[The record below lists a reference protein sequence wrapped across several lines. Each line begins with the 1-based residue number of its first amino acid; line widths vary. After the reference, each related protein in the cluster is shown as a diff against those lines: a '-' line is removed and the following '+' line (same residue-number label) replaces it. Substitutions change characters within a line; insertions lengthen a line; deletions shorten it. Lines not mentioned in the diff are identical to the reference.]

1 MSDKDVKIELE
12 QEECYCGIPEFYNLI
27 ARKLGYKPQKVQF
40 DCTKICVSKAV
51 QNQIFNFYK
60 IENEASET
68 AIGQTWVKYGPKANL
83 PHAACVVSVEKGFII
98 EEA

>member
-1 MSDKDVKIELE
+1 MSDKGTKIELK

-27 ARKLGYKPQKVQF
+27 ARKIGYKPEKMQF

-51 QNQIFNFYK
+51 QNQIFSFYK
-60 IENEASET
+60 IENKASEE
-68 AIGQTWVKYGPKANL
+68 AIAQTWVQYGPKANL
-83 PHAACVVSVEKGFII
+83 PHNTCIVNVQAGFII